1 MSPISFQI
9 TPQSGQHP
17 LIVLINPKSGG
28 RQGLRI
34 LRKFQYLLNPRQVY
48 NIATQGP
55 FQGLSFAK
63 DTPNFRVLCCG
74 GDGTVGWI
82 LDTIDKMNF
91 TTGVPPIAILPL
103 GTGNDLARCL
113 RWGPGYDNESLNKI
127 LKKVEASSVVM
138 LDRWKI
144 EVSSSENSK
153 EDGDPVPSNNIF
165 NNYFSIG
172 VDASIAF
179 KFHLEREKHPEKF
192 NSRARNK
199 MVYFEFATSET
210 FSASCKNL
218 HEDVDIMCDGVQLDL
233 KNGPSLQGIAVLN
246 IPSIYGGSNLWG
258 DNTKKQR
265 KQHKKAAPAKKKSH
279 ASSINIDLAN
289 AVQDIGDKYI
299 EVIGLENCMHMGQ
312 VKAGLRA
319 SGRRLAQCSN
329 VVIRTRKKFPM
340 QIDGE
345 PWFQPPCTIQIT
357 HKNQMPM
364 LQAASPPPKPRF
376 PLSIFRSLHAQYVK
390 NSNHAQESNANAAGS
405 LTAAQAALSTV
416 NLSKR

>member
-1 MSPISFQI
+1 
-9 TPQSGQHP
+9 
-17 LIVLINPKSGG
+17 
-28 RQGLRI
+28 
-34 LRKFQYLLNPRQVY
+34 
-48 NIATQGP
+48 
-55 FQGLSFAK
+55 
-63 DTPNFRVLCCG
+63 
-74 GDGTVGWI
+74 
-82 LDTIDKMNF
+82 
-91 TTGVPPIAILPL
+91 
-103 GTGNDLARCL
+103 
-113 RWGPGYDNESLNKI
+113 
-127 LKKVEASSVVM
+127 M

-265 KQHKKAAPAKKKSH
+265 KQHKKAAPAKKKSQSTASH
-279 ASSINIDLAN
+279 FSTSGSASHHHHHRSPGTSCTSANCNSSSYGGSASSINIDLAN

-376 PLSIFRSLHAQYVK
+376 PLSIFR
-390 NSNHAQESNANAAGS
+390 
-405 LTAAQAALSTV
+405 
-416 NLSKR
+416 